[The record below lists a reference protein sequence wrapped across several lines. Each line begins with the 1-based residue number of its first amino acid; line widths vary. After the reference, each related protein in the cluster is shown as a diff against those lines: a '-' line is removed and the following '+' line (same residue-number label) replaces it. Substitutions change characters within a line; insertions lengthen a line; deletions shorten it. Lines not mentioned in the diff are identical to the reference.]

1 VQPELA
7 PPLSRREHYV
17 NIHPVD
23 LPITRR
29 IFCNRTL
36 NLRSIQAIGYD
47 MDYTLVHYAVEEWEG
62 RAYEHIRNRL
72 LAKSWP
78 IDALDFDPSLVT
90 RGLVI
95 DTQLGNI
102 VKANRFGYVKQA
114 MHGTRRMDFGE
125 LRRAYARTL
134 VDLSEPRWVFLNTLF
149 SISEAC
155 MYAQLIDLLD
165 SQDLP
170 FALGYSGLYDA
181 VRSALDR
188 AHIEGELKNEIMADP
203 DRFVDLDPETTLTL
217 LDQKEAGKK
226 IVLITNSEWEYTCFM
241 MGYAI
246 ERFLPK
252 GMRWQDLF
260 SIIIVSA
267 RKPAFFQADTPIFE
281 IVNDEGLLKPVVGTI
296 KEGGIYLGGHASQ
309 VERCLKLDG
318 EQILYVGDH
327 IYGDV
332 HVSKSV
338 LRWRTA
344 LVLRE
349 LEDEMVAN
357 SRATEAN
364 KMIRSLME
372 RKEGLEHEFSALRIV
387 NQRRQKGYGP
397 QSDANADVMKS
408 RMNELRA
415 ELQAIDSQIGPLV
428 SREGEEF
435 NPFWGYLMRA
445 GNDKSNLTRQTER
458 YADIYMSR
466 VSNLL
471 HYTPFMYFRS
481 PRGSLPHDLE

>member
-1 VQPELA
+1 MTV
-7 PPLSRREHYV
+7 
-17 NIHPVD
+17 HPKD

-62 RAYEHIRNRL
+62 RAYEHIRTRL
-72 LAKSWP
+72 LEKEWP
-78 IDALDFDPSLVT
+78 ISALSFDSNLVT
-90 RGLVI
+90 RGLII
-95 DTQLGNI
+95 DTELGNI

-114 MHGTRRMDFGE
+114 MHGTRTLDFGE

-134 VDLSEPRWVFLNTLF
+134 VDLSESRWVFLNTLF

-165 SQDLP
+165 AQELP
-170 FALGYSGLYDA
+170 FALGYSGLYNA
-181 VRSALDR
+181 VRIALDR

-203 DRFVDLDPETTLTL
+203 DRFVDLNPEIPLTL
-217 LDQKEAGKK
+217 LDQREAGKK
-226 IVLITNSEWEYTCFM
+226 VLLITNSEWDYTRFM
-241 MGYAI
+241 MDYAFN
-246 ERFLPK
+246 RYLPE
-252 GMRWQDLF
+252 GMTWRDLF
-260 SIIIVSA
+260 SLIIVSA
-267 RKPAFFQADTPIFE
+267 RKPAFFQAETPIFE
-281 IVNDEGLLKPVVGTI
+281 VVNDEGLLKPVVGTI
-296 KEGGIYLGGHASQ
+296 REGGIYLGGHASQ
-309 VERCLKLDG
+309 VERCFRLDG

-332 HVSKSV
+332 SVSKSV

-344 LVLRE
+344 LILRE
-349 LEDEMVAN
+349 LEDELVAE
-357 SRATEAN
+357 SKAQDAV
-364 KMIRSLME
+364 IQIGHLMSEKE
-372 RKEGLEHEFSALRIV
+372 RLEHLFSEYRLTL
-387 NQRRQKGYGP
+387 QRKQRGYGP
-397 QSDANADVMKS
+397 QTDDDAEDLKARMSD
-408 RMNELRA
+408 LRSQ
-415 ELQAIDSQIGPLV
+415 LQQLDAQIAPLV
-428 SREGEEF
+428 SQDGDEF
-435 NPFWGYLMRA
+435 NRRWGYLMRA

-481 PRGSLPHDLE
+481 PRGSLPHDVE